1 MVNYEQVIAA
11 DPKKMGK
18 VKGWCLQNTRLA
30 FGIKVGHYASAKAD
44 MLAQKKAGTLH
55 PLSDLPKD
63 LSVPVYIDTT
73 SSNEHV
79 ELYYKGTWYS
89 DGKKV
94 KAPNAASVFGWGE
107 CCDGV
112 RVVQKA
118 AVNKFLPAK
127 GYWGLGDVDKRI
139 GKLSEFMYKTF
150 PKYTSKKAL
159 GNTYGKYLVAS
170 IKEFQK
176 RTHLYPD
183 GCTGPKTY
191 EMLKKCGFKG

>member
-1 MVNYEQVIAA
+1 MVNYEQVLPA

-55 PLSDLPKD
+55 PLSELPKG
-63 LSVPVYIDTT
+63 LAVPVYIDTT
-73 SSNEHV
+73 SANEHV
-79 ELYYKGTWYS
+79 ELYDNGTWYS

-94 KAPNAASVFGWGE
+94 KAPKASTVFGWGE
-107 CCDGV
+107 CCDSV
-112 RVVQKA
+112 RVVKVA
-118 AVNKFLPAK
+118 NLNKFLPAK
-127 GYWGLGDVDKRI
+127 GYWGLGDVDKRV
-139 GKLSEFMYKTF
+139 GKLADFMYKTF

-159 GNTYGKYLVAS
+159 GNLYGKYLKAS
-170 IKEFQK
+170 ITQFQK
-176 RTHLYPD
+176 NTKLYPD

-191 EMLKKCGFKG
+191 EMLKKYGFKG

>member
-1 MVNYEQVIAA
+1 MADYEQVIAA

-18 VKGWCLQNTRLA
+18 AKGWCLQNTRLA

-55 PLSDLPKD
+55 PISELPKG

-73 SSNEHV
+73 SANEHV

-94 KAPNAASVFGWGE
+94 KAPKAASVFGWGE

-112 RVVQKA
+112 QVVKKA
-118 AVNKFLPAK
+118 KLNTFLPAK
-127 GYWGLGDVDKRI
+127 GYWCFGDTDKRI
-139 GKLSEFMYKTF
+139 GKLADFMVKTF
-150 PKYTSKKAL
+150 PAYTSKKAK
-159 GNTYGKYLVAS
+159 GNYFGKFLRSS
-170 IKEFQK
+170 ITEFQK
-176 RTHLYPD
+176 RCHLYPD
-183 GCTGPKTY
+183 GCVGPKTY
-191 EMLKKCGFKG
+191 KQLQKCGFKG